1 MSHLDIPVIIT
12 RAEPGALETANR
24 LERMGLSAIVSPVL
38 IMQTRAQV
46 ALPVAETLAGL
57 VFTSANGV
65 RAYSARREDRTLPAW
80 CVGPATATA
89 AREADFE
96 NVHES
101 AGNAVDLAEFIAR
114 NSSPGPRPLLHVA
127 NGAAKGDLKR
137 ALTGHGFETVFTP
150 LYDMFPAEQFSDP
163 ADGALSAHKPSVVLI
178 HSAKGAQRFA
188 ELCPSGACEHIA
200 VAAISE
206 FAAWPLKDLD
216 FNRIQIASSPNEDGL
231 FEALEAVLATLSA

>member
-12 RAEPGALETANR
+12 RAEPAAHETAKR
-24 LERMGLSAIVSPVL
+24 LEKMGFPAVVSPVL

-46 ALPVAETLAGL
+46 ALPAAETLAGL

-65 RAYSARREDRTLPAW
+65 RAYSARREDRTLPTW

-114 NSSPGPRPLLHVA
+114 NSSSGPRPLLHVA

-137 ALTGHGFETVFTP
+137 ALKGHGFETIFAP
-150 LYDMFPAEQFSDP
+150 LYDMLPAERLSEP
-163 ADGALSAHKPSVVLI
+163 AIATLSTQKPGVVLI

-188 ELCPSGACEHIA
+188 ELCPSGAREHVA

-206 FAAWPLKDLD
+206 FAAWPLKDLE
-216 FNRIQIASSPNEDGL
+216 FKQMQIASTPNEDGL